1 MMSNLYNRIGALCK
15 ERGITVTAMCKE
27 SGASRASLSDLKM
40 GRKQSLSAD
49 TLDKIASYL
58 QVSVDYLLGRTDG
71 PDGSGTEKTPAPE
84 GGRGYSVDD
93 AKVAF
98 FEGMEDVSDRDRDLL
113 WEDAREYVQ
122 FKLNQRKRKPNE

>member
-1 MMSNLYNRIGALCK
+1 MSNLYNRIVALCK
-15 ERGITVTAMCKE
+15 EQGITVTAMCKE
-27 SGASRASLSDLKM
+27 SGASRASLSDLKV

-58 QVSVDYLLGRTDG
+58 QVSVDYLLGRTDD
-71 PDGSGTEKTPAPE
+71 PAGSDAEKTPTPE

>member
-1 MMSNLYNRIGALCK
+1 MSNLYNRIGALCK
-15 ERGITVTAMCKE
+15 KQGITVTAMCKE
-27 SGASRASLSDLKM
+27 SGASRASLSDLKV

-71 PDGSGTEKTPAPE
+71 ADAEKTPTPE

-98 FEGMEDVSDRDRDLL
+98 FEGMENVSERDRDLL